1 MSYYLGIDVGATHL
15 RAAVA
20 SAEFDIVG
28 RCKKPTPQVST
39 PGAVSR
45 AVIGAAETALAECGV
60 GPDAIAAAGI
70 GSIGP
75 LDPEAGAVVGTPNV
89 RSDRIELVSPLREL
103 LGTDRIVLH
112 NDTIC
117 GVIGEQQFARN
128 ATDEMIYLTFSTG
141 IGAGVIVHGEVLSG
155 NVGEVGHMTI
165 DPAGT
170 MQCGCGA
177 GGHWEAYC
185 GGANIPEYAAHLEAV
200 ESIDTGLRTAS
211 PEFTAADLFDGV
223 GTDELADRVV
233 ERIGHWNAIGVANI
247 VHAFAPTYLAVGGA
261 IALNNPDAVL
271 EPIRRR
277 LPELSTV
284 DVPEITLTELGD
296 DVVLQGALAAARHN
310 YPPEG
315 TTEL

>member
-20 SAEFDIVG
+20 SPELDIVSQS
-28 RCKKPTPQVST
+28 KKVTPQASS

-45 AVIGAAETALAECGV
+45 EMIQVAETALGECAV
-60 GPDAIAAAGI
+60 GPDAIAGAGI

-75 LDPEAGAVVGTPNV
+75 LDREAGAVVGPANV
-89 RSDRIELVSPLREL
+89 ESDRIELVSPLREL

-128 ATDEMIYLTFSTG
+128 ATDNMVYLTFSTG
-141 IGAGVIVHGEVLSG
+141 IGAGVIVDGEVLSG
-155 NVGEVGHMTI
+155 NVGEVGHITI

-185 GGANIPEYAAHLEAV
+185 GGANVPRYAAHLERV
-200 ESIDTGLRTAS
+200 ESVETGLRTAS
-211 PEFTAADLFDGV
+211 PDFTAADVFAGS
-223 GTDELADRVV
+223 GADELADRVV
-233 ERIGHWNAIGVANI
+233 ERICHWNAIGVANI
-247 VHAFAPTYLAVGGA
+247 IHAFAPTYLAVGGA
-261 IALNNPDAVL
+261 IALNNPDAIL
-271 EPIRRR
+271 DPIRQGVPER
-277 LPELSTV
+277 LTI
-284 DVPEITLTELGD
+284 DVPDITLTELGD
-296 DVVLQGALAAARHN
+296 DVVVKGALAAARRQ
-310 YPPEG
+310 YPPEE
-315 TTEL
+315 TATR